1 MKKINKIIIYYDDGT
16 YEEVKNSISDLPS
29 EKDKINVVPNP
40 MMPHPFVQNPFQPPY
55 VVTCTSSNFIPDYK
69 YTITNTSNGNVDLS
83 K

>member
-29 EKDKINVVPNP
+29 KTDKIDVIPTP
-40 MMPHPFVQNPFQPPY
+40 MMPRPFVQNHFHIDKPP
-55 VVTCTSSNFIPDYK
+55 YK

>member
-29 EKDKINVVPNP
+29 KTDKIDVIPTP
-40 MMPHPFVQNPFQPPY
+40 MMPNPFDRDLDQY
-55 VVTCTSSNFIPDYK
+55 RYTCAPGTSLPNYK

>member
-16 YEEVKNSISDLPS
+16 YEEVKNSISDLQS
-29 EKDKINVVPNP
+29 KTDKINVFPTPIMPNP
-40 MMPHPFVQNPFQPPY
+40 FDRDLNQYRYTCPP
-55 VVTCTSSNFIPDYK
+55 CTSLHDYK

>member
-16 YEEVKNSISDLPS
+16 YEEVKNSISDLQS
-29 EKDKINVVPNP
+29 EKDKINVVSNLVIPNHFEYNLSP
-40 MMPHPFVQNPFQPPY
+40 
-55 VVTCTSSNFIPDYK
+55 VTYTESNFTPDYK